1 MIFPKYKTFQVLIP
15 LLKAHNIRH
24 IVISPGSRM
33 REFVIAVE
41 EDDFFTT
48 YDVTD
53 ERSASYFAMGISQ
66 QLEVPVAIVCTSST
80 ATTNYVPG
88 VTEAF
93 YQNVPVLVLTGD
105 RDPYMLGQQ
114 EDQMINQVGM
124 YDRVVRKSVT
134 LPIVRNDFDKWYAE
148 RLINEAILELNHHK
162 KGPVHINVPVPAI
175 IYWNDDKE
183 ITEYPKVKVIK
194 RYEITEKYNKQ
205 LDIFVESLSQKKKIL
220 VLAGQNTSSFEQK
233 WLSAFFKKFNC
244 IIHAEHMGNIC
255 CDGVMNIAGISEGV
269 KNDFWD
275 EFLPD
280 LIISFHGTF
289 AISRNLKETIRK
301 KHCEHWL
308 IDEEGKVVDAYRNLT
323 TVFECDP
330 NTFFEYFVEKA
341 PRTAINNK
349 NYFELWMNSESLV
362 KIPEFQFSN
371 VYTIHSFL
379 KVLPAH
385 TNLHLSILNSIRIS
399 QYISLP
405 EDTKTYANV
414 GTDGIDGCMSTF
426 FGQACSTERECFLI
440 IGDLSFFYDMNS
452 LRIKHNRSNCH
463 ILLINNHGGNEF
475 YQQTIVPTTPQG
487 LGASHNNSAKAWAE
501 SVGFKYM
508 TASDK
513 DSFDSQ
519 LQLFISPKQEKP
531 ILFEIFTDQMTD
543 RESVFELKKA
553 YYYTIDKN
561 AAMKGVVKDAV
572 KSLIGDNT
580 TKKIKSFLR
589 K

>member
-15 LLKAHNIRH
+15 LLKAHNISH

-41 EDDFFTT
+41 EDPFFTT
-48 YDVTD
+48 YNVTD

-66 QLEVPVAIVCTSST
+66 ELEVPVVIVCTSST

-93 YQNVPVLVLTGD
+93 YQNVPILVLTGD

-134 LPIVRNDFDKWYAE
+134 LPIVKSDFDKWYAE
-148 RLINEAILELNHHK
+148 RLINEAILELDHHK

-175 IYWNDDKE
+175 IYWNDDKD
-183 ITEYPKVKVIK
+183 ITEYPEVKTIR
-194 RYEITEKYNKQ
+194 RYEIDDDYKQ
-205 LDIFVESLSQKKKIL
+205 ELADLTGKLSKKQKIL
-220 VLAGQNTSSFEQK
+220 VLAGQNTTSFDQK
-233 WLSAFFKKFNC
+233 WLSAFYSKYNC
-244 IIHAEHMGNIC
+244 IIHAEHMGNVC
-255 CDGVMNIAGISEGV
+255 CEGVMNIAGISEGV
-269 KNDFWD
+269 RKDSWD
-275 EFLPD
+275 EYLPD

-289 AISRNLKETIRK
+289 AISRNLKETIRTMT
-301 KHCEHWL
+301 CEHWL
-308 IDEEGKVVDAYRNLT
+308 IDEEGMVVDAYRNLT
-323 TVFECDP
+323 TIFECAP
-330 NTFFEYFVEKA
+330 NDFFRYFVDNA
-341 PRTAINNK
+341 PVNSTNNRA
-349 NYFELWMNSESLV
+349 YYELWTKANSAV
-362 KIPEFQFSN
+362 KIPDLSFSN
-371 VYTIHSFL
+371 VTIIRDFL
-379 KVLPAH
+379 KVLPSH
-385 TNLHLSILNSIRIS
+385 SNLHLSILNSIRLS
-399 QYISLP
+399 QYCKLP

-426 FGQACSTERECFLI
+426 FGQACSTNRDCFLI

-475 YQQTIVPTTPQG
+475 YQQPIVPTTPQG

-508 TASDK
+508 TAENDIEFNKCLSEFVK
-513 DSFDSQ
+513 
-519 LQLFISPKQEKP
+519 KQNLP
-531 ILFEIFTDQMTD
+531 VLFEVFTDQMTD
-543 RESVFELKKA
+543 RESVFALKRA
-553 YYYTIDKN
+553 YAHVTDKN
-561 AAMKGVVKDAV
+561 AAIKDTVKTI
-572 KSLIGDNT
+572 IGEGT
-580 TKKIKSFLR
+580 TKKLKSFFG

>member
-41 EDDFFTT
+41 EDSFFTT
-48 YDVTD
+48 YNVTD

-66 QLEVPVAIVCTSST
+66 ELEVPVVIVCTSST

-93 YQNVPVLVLTGD
+93 YQNVPILVLTGD

-134 LPIVRNDFDKWYAE
+134 LPIVKNDFDKWYAE
-148 RLINEAILELNHHK
+148 RLINEAILELDHHK
-162 KGPVHINVPVPAI
+162 KGPVHINVPVPAVV
-175 IYWNDDKE
+175 YWSKDKE
-183 ITEYPKVKVIK
+183 ITEYPSVKVIN
-194 RYEITEKYNKQ
+194 RYEISDAFTKQ
-205 LDIFVESLSQKKKIL
+205 LENMRQVLSKKKKIL
-220 VLAGQNTSSFEQK
+220 VLAGQNTSTFDEHY
-233 WLSAFFKKFNC
+233 LSEFFSKYNC
-244 IIHAEHMGNIC
+244 IIHAEHMGNVAC
-255 CDGVMNIAGISEGV
+255 SGVLNIAGISEGIR
-269 KNDFWD
+269 KDAWD

-280 LIISFHGTF
+280 LVISFHGTF
-289 AISRNLKETIRK
+289 AISRNLKETIRIK
-301 KHCEHWL
+301 NCDHWL
-308 IDEEGKVVDAYRNLT
+308 IDEEGQVIDAYRNLT
-323 TVFECDP
+323 SIFECTP
-330 NTFFEYFVEKA
+330 NDFFRYFTETA
-341 PRTAINNK
+341 PRDAQNDKAYYHLWKNANDSAI
-349 NYFELWMNSESLV
+349 EPSL
-362 KIPEFQFSN
+362 PFSN
-371 VYTIHSFL
+371 VYAIHHFV
-379 KVLPAH
+379 KVLPPH
-385 TNLHLSILNSIRIS
+385 SNLHLSILNSIRLS
-399 QYISLP
+399 QYCKLP

-475 YQQTIVPTTPQG
+475 YQQPIVPTTPQG
-487 LGASHNNSAKAWAE
+487 LGASHKNSAKAWAE
-501 SVGFKYM
+501 SVGFKYL
-508 TASDK
+508 TAECESDFTTCL
-513 DSFDSQ
+513 SEFV
-519 LQLFISPKQEKP
+519 KP
-531 ILFEIFTDQMTD
+531 NQQAPVLFEIFTDQMID
-543 RESVFELKKA
+543 RESVFALKGA
-553 YYYTIDKN
+553 YSHATDKN
-561 AAMKGVVKDAV
+561 AAVKDTV
-572 KSLIGDNT
+572 KAIIGESSV
-580 TKKIKSFLR
+580 KKLKSFLG